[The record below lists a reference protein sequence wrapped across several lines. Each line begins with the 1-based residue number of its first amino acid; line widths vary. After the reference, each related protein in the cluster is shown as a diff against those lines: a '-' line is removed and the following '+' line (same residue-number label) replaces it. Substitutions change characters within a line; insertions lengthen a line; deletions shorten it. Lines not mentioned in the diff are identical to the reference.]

1 MGTPDAFGRLLE
13 ALESEAIPYLIIGMS
28 AAIAQGVMGSTIDID
43 LWIDLPPRSSMRV
56 LNIARRAGA
65 TVGANTVVYLEDA
78 RPVNFVSTV
87 TGLGTFKSESR
98 HAVRAEIG
106 GRKVRVLGLRRIQRS
121 KRAVGRD
128 KDHLHVRLIE
138 GFLRCRR
145 GARARRTKQR

>member
-1 MGTPDAFGRLLE
+1 
-13 ALESEAIPYLIIGMS
+13 
-28 AAIAQGVMGSTIDID
+28 MGSTIDID
-43 LWIDLPPRSSMRV
+43 LWIDLPPPSYMRFP
-56 LNIARRAGA
+56 NIARRAGA

-87 TGLGTFKSESR
+87 TGLGTFQSESR

-138 GFLRCRR
+138 DFLRCRR
-145 GARARRTKQR
+145 GARARRSKPR